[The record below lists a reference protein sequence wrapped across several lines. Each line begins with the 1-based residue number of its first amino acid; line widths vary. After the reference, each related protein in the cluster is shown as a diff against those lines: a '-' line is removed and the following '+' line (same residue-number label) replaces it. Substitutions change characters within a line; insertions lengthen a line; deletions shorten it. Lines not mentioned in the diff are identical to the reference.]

1 MIYEIKQNVLHENIS
16 LAKRM
21 KYMKPLLIFV
31 WTIARIVV
39 VFLATICLTGVLFF
53 QFLYNEQNENVV
65 VYIHIAVAFLI
76 NFIWY
81 RWKEKKTVDHS

>member
-1 MIYEIKQNVLHENIS
+1 
-16 LAKRM
+16 
-21 KYMKPLLIFV
+21 MKPLLIFV
-31 WTIARIVV
+31 WSIARIVV
-39 VFLATICLTGVLFF
+39 VFLFTMFLTSVLFF

-81 RWKEKKTVDHS
+81 SWKEKRTVDHS